1 MKIRQKI
8 WPTESKKISS
18 TASDLQDIA
27 PDMKYLIVGLG
38 NVGNEYTLTRHNI
51 GFEAVDYIARQAGV
65 NFEADRY
72 AHTCSFRYKGKTIIL
87 VKPTTYMNLSGKAVR
102 YHLEKAHIPLDHL
115 LVIADDKDIA
125 LGDFKLKPK
134 GSGGSHNGIN
144 NIIDTIGDINFPRL
158 RIGIGN
164 NFAKGYQIDFVL
176 GRFETDEIDSLK
188 PVLALMPDIVKS
200 FAAMGIERTMNAYNN
215 KLKKTSPQT
224 QNNNKG

>member
-1 MKIRQKI
+1 
-8 WPTESKKISS
+8 
-18 TASDLQDIA
+18 
-27 PDMKYLIVGLG
+27 MKYLIVGLG

-51 GFEAVDYIARQAGV
+51 GFEAVDYIAQQAGV
-65 NFEADRY
+65 NFAADRY

-87 VKPTTYMNLSGKAVR
+87 AKPTTYMNLSGKAVR
-102 YHLEKAHIPLDHL
+102 YHLDKLHIPLDHL

-134 GSGGSHNGIN
+134 GIGGIHNGIN

-176 GRFETDEIDSLK
+176 GHFEKNEIDSLK
-188 PVLALMPDIVKS
+188 PVLALMPDILKS
-200 FAAMGIERTMNAYNN
+200 FATQGLERTMNAYNN
-215 KLKKTSPQT
+215 KLKKISSE
-224 QNNNKG
+224 NNNNNNDIK